1 MVGPYALQ
9 YTLGLPAPLIP
20 PLILVYILCS
30 AASLPKSG
38 LASRAACARCPRGVW
53 RSCATRSS
61 SCRH

>member
-30 AASLPKSG
+30 AASLPIWLG
-38 LASRAACARCPRGVW
+38 LSDDL
-53 RSCATRSS
+53 
-61 SCRH
+61 